1 MIPSPATIKPAEGKL
16 ACWFIARQ
24 HPGESMA
31 EWLVEGML
39 ERLLDTEDA
48 TARWLR
54 ERAVFYV
61 VPNMN
66 PDGSIRG
73 HLRNNAAGANLKLTD
88 QEMMQ
93 TMQEFQRQM
102 AEAQRAKSQQ
112 EAAENLEKGNA
123 FLAENGKREGVVTT
137 ASGLQY
143 EIVEP
148 GEGPKPSATSKV
160 KVHYHG
166 TTIDDVVFDSSVD
179 RGQPVSFG
187 LNQVI
192 AGWTEGVQ
200 LMSPGAKFK
209 FYIPAALGY
218 GTNVRPGSKFG
229 PNATLIFDV
238 ELIEIEEP

>member
-1 MIPSPATIKPAEGKL
+1 MSTTRSLSTLALAASLLTL
-16 ACWFIARQ
+16 ACAKTSSAQEGALNTLEEKASYAIGVNMGQQLGAA
-24 HPGESMA
+24 GNIDLDL
-31 EWLVEGML
+31 LVQGFK
-39 ERLLDTEDA
+39 DA
-48 TARWLR
+48 
-54 ERAVFYV
+54 
-61 VPNMN
+61 
-66 PDGSIRG
+66 
-73 HLRNNAAGANLKLTD
+73 AAGANLKLTD